1 MDPSEH
7 TSKVEINIE
16 DEMRTSYMDYAMSVI
31 IGRALPD
38 VRDGLKPVHRRCLF
52 AMQDLGNVWN
62 RGYKKSARIVGD
74 VIGKYHP
81 HGDSAVYDTI
91 VRMAQDFSMRY
102 PLIDGQG
109 NFGSVDGD
117 PPAAMRYTEV
127 RMARITSEVLADIDK
142 ETVDF
147 VPNYDDTT
155 FEPSVMPSKLPNL
168 LINGSSGIAVGMATN
183 IPPHNLCE
191 VVDALLALIENPE
204 LTVIDLMKIVT
215 APDFPTGGMIY
226 GRKAIFDAYT
236 TGRGILQVR
245 SRVDIEEN
253 ERNGRARLAVTEI
266 PYQVN
271 KSRLIEKIADLVN
284 SKRIDGISDL
294 RDESNRTGMRIV
306 IELKK
311 DAIPDVVLANL
322 YKHTPLQDSFGVIML
337 ALVDGRPRLL
347 DLKQLLS
354 YFIAH
359 RKEIVTRATQFDL
372 RKAEARLHLLEGLK
386 IALDNLDAVIALI
399 RAAADTATAKSG
411 LMTTFGLT
419 DIQSQ
424 AILDMRLQRL
434 TGLERDKII
443 EEYKETQALIERLRA
458 ILADEREVYKIVA
471 TELTEVRE
479 AYGDARRTA
488 IVDSG
493 AEIELEDMIAE
504 EDMVVTVSHEGYVK
518 RNPVSLYRQQ
528 RRGGRGKIGAATKG
542 DDFVQKMFVASTH
555 SYMLFFT
562 NRGRC
567 YWKKV
572 HELPQAGR
580 SARGK
585 AIVNLLALDEGETL
599 STSLPVRE
607 FTEGT
612 YVLFATAKGTVKKTP
627 LMDYSRPRTNG
638 IRAINLDE
646 DDELISVRLTD
657 GDQQVAIS
665 TNSGQLVRFPETEV
679 RSMGRTAGGV
689 KGASLA
695 PGDRV
700 VSMEVVSPDSS
711 LLTVSQ
717 NGYGK
722 RSKTEDYRLVHRGG
736 KGVATMKVSERTGP
750 VVGVVQIV
758 EEDEEVMIVTSG
770 GKMIRLAVG
779 PIRVMGRNT
788 QGVRLVR
795 LGGGDAAGAPLEQV
809 VSVATVADK
818 DPASGDADLDD
829 AVTDVDTEDV
839 TENDAGEGQEE
850 PRDGTEDDGEQG

>member
-1 MDPSEH
+1 MDPSEQ

-226 GRKAIFDAYT
+226 GRKAIHDAYT

-294 RDESNRTGMRIV
+294 RDESDRTGMRIV

-372 RKAEARLHLLEGLK
+372 RKAEARLHILEGLK
-386 IALDNLDAVIALI
+386 IALDNLDEVIALI
-399 RAAADTATAKSG
+399 RAASDTATAKSG
-411 LMTTFGLT
+411 LMNTFGLT
-419 DIQSQ
+419 DIQAQ

-458 ILADEREVYKIVA
+458 ILADEREVYK
-471 TELTEVRE
+471 L
-479 AYGDARRTA
+479 
-488 IVDSG
+488 
-493 AEIELEDMIAE
+493 
-504 EDMVVTVSHEGYVK
+504 
-518 RNPVSLYRQQ
+518 SL
-528 RRGGRGKIGAATKG
+528 I
-542 DDFVQKMFVASTH
+542 H
-555 SYMLFFT
+555 
-562 NRGRC
+562 
-567 YWKKV
+567 
-572 HELPQAGR
+572 
-580 SARGK
+580 
-585 AIVNLLALDEGETL
+585 I
-599 STSLPVRE
+599 
-607 FTEGT
+607 
-612 YVLFATAKGTVKKTP
+612 
-627 LMDYSRPRTNG
+627 
-638 IRAINLDE
+638 
-646 DDELISVRLTD
+646 
-657 GDQQVAIS
+657 
-665 TNSGQLVRFPETEV
+665 
-679 RSMGRTAGGV
+679 
-689 KGASLA
+689 
-695 PGDRV
+695 
-700 VSMEVVSPDSS
+700 
-711 LLTVSQ
+711 
-717 NGYGK
+717 
-722 RSKTEDYRLVHRGG
+722 
-736 KGVATMKVSERTGP
+736 
-750 VVGVVQIV
+750 
-758 EEDEEVMIVTSG
+758 
-770 GKMIRLAVG
+770 
-779 PIRVMGRNT
+779 
-788 QGVRLVR
+788 
-795 LGGGDAAGAPLEQV
+795 
-809 VSVATVADK
+809 
-818 DPASGDADLDD
+818 
-829 AVTDVDTEDV
+829 
-839 TENDAGEGQEE
+839 
-850 PRDGTEDDGEQG
+850 